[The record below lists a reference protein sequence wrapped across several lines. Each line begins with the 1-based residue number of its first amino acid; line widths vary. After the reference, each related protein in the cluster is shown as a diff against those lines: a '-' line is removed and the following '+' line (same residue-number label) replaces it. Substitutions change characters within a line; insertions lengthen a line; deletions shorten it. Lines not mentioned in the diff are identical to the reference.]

1 MNIRQLSDFTGM
13 GLSIMCAVHCLLLP
27 TLLIFLPSLVSLGLD
42 NEMYHYWMIF
52 LVIPI
57 SIYALSL
64 GCRKHKKYSLL
75 IWGFFGLSFLIFAVL
90 GEDMIGEF
98 GEKLF
103 TLIGA
108 TLLTLGHYFNF
119 RLCQKY

>member
-103 TLIGA
+103 TFIGA
-108 TLLTLGHYFNF
+108 TLLALGHYFNF

>member
-13 GLSIMCAVHCLLLP
+13 GISIMCAVHCLLLP
-27 TLLIFLPSLVSLGLD
+27 TLLIFLPSLASLGLD
-42 NEMYHYWMIF
+42 NELYHYWMIF

-64 GCRKHKKYSLL
+64 GCRKHKKYTLL

-90 GEDMIGEF
+90 GENMIGEF
-98 GEKLF
+98 GEKSF

-108 TLLTLGHYFNF
+108 TLLALGHYFNF
-119 RLCQKY
+119 RLCQKH

>member
-103 TLIGA
+103 TFIGA
-108 TLLTLGHYFNF
+108 TLLALGHYFNS
-119 RLCQKY
+119 RLCQKH

>member
-1 MNIRQLSDFTGM
+1 MNIRQISDFAGM

-27 TLLIFLPSLVSLGLD
+27 ILLITLPSLVSLGLD
-42 NEMYHYWMIF
+42 NEVYHYWMIF

-64 GCRKHKKYSLL
+64 GCRKHNRYSLL
-75 IWGFFGLSFLIFAVL
+75 FWGFLGLSFLIFAIL

-103 TLIGA
+103 TLAGA
-108 TLLTLGHYFNF
+108 ALLATGHYFNF
-119 RLCQKY
+119 RLCQTN